1 MSLSPMIVVGTT
13 PDYVERISRKRPA
26 GSVLFILD
34 QRHLNS
40 HFLSGLDRSIL
51 IFADLEQYDETLDS
65 LKNRLSAGHM
75 SDPRFAC
82 FDCEYLILASR
93 LANYFKSPF
102 PPTEAIIITRSKFL
116 SREVWRKAGI
126 DNPRAVL
133 ASGIDETIRYF
144 HAFETDIVLKPISGS
159 GSELVFRCV
168 DEKGVREAV
177 SIMEEQLEKRR
188 SNPLFRP
195 IKDPFT
201 SITMDPCERWVVEE
215 YVSGPEFS
223 CDFILHGDNV
233 YIVREAGKIRAD
245 DQTFGSVMAYTMPA
259 VYPEGFRRED
269 LYRVFSIAAK
279 SLGFIWGH
287 FMVDFIIRKENAII
301 LEMTPRPSGDSIPDL
316 LEAATGRDILAE
328 YMDFMSG
335 RFNASLIPQM
345 PTRPYASINFFIPAS
360 GTITRLDV
368 SEVMNQSGTVALFLK
383 KKVGDRVA
391 LPPDDYDNRLLGHC
405 IMHWDYGWE
414 QVAACRRIQGLLK
427 VSVNNVQKEAGIETV
442 RAERQIKDNFYNE

>member
-1 MSLSPMIVVGTT
+1 MSVSPMIVVGTT
-13 PDYVERISRKRPA
+13 PDYVERISKKRPT

-40 HFLSGLDRSIL
+40 YLLSGLDRSIL
-51 IFADLEQYDETLDS
+51 IFTDLEQYDETLDS
-65 LKNRLSAGHM
+65 LKKHLSVGHM

-82 FDCEYLILASR
+82 FDCESLIMASR

-116 SREVWRKAGI
+116 SREVWRKAGL

-144 HAFETDIVLKPISGS
+144 YLFKRDIVLKPISGS

-168 DEKGVREAV
+168 DEKGVRESV

-195 IKDPFT
+195 LRDPFT
-201 SITMDPCERWVVEE
+201 SVTMDPCEWWVVEE

-223 CDFILHGDNV
+223 CDFILHKDNIH
-233 YIVREAGKIRAD
+233 IVREAGKIRAD

-259 VYPEGFRRED
+259 VYPESFRRED
-269 LYRVFSIAAK
+269 LSRVFSLAAK
-279 SLGFIWGH
+279 SLGYEWGH
-287 FMVDFIIRKENAII
+287 FMVDFIIRKDKAII

-328 YMDFMSG
+328 YMDFMAG
-335 RFNASLIPQM
+335 RFDASLVPQT

-360 GTITRLDV
+360 GVITRLDV
-368 SEVMNQSGTVALFLK
+368 SDVMNQSGTVALFLK
-383 KKVGDRVA
+383 KNVGDRVT

-414 QVAACRRIQGLLK
+414 QVAACSRIQGLLK
-427 VSVNNVQKEAGIETV
+427 VSVNNIQTGAGIETV
-442 RAERQIKDNFYNE
+442 RSESQIKDIFYNK